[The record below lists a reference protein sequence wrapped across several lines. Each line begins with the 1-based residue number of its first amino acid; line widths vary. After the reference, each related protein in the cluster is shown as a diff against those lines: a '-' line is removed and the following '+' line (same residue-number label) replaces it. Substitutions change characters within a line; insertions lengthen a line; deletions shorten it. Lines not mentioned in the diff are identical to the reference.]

1 MHLFHWTGL
10 PTPFKNRPRQRL
22 NITSPREYM
31 TLRKVQMLPA
41 ETDPAARRWIRRVTA
56 AACAFAAA
64 VAMAGFG
71 ALPASGATGTP
82 AAPEA
87 SGLPPGHEVALF
99 DSTYRSLAERVT
111 ARGYAPTSLAGYYAA
126 MYTRDSSV
134 NALALLLGGDDAKAR
149 AILRYI
155 FRYSAASGQA
165 RMPHRIYQESDT
177 LAAAGEQTDVSAPT
191 VSFRGPH
198 AQATQ
203 PIPAPGLVTATD
215 VWLDRTSQAR
225 GTVRATLLAGTGPDV
240 QVVDTTSIA
249 VSQIP
254 AGGGWVTL
262 RFLPPLFSSP
272 PAGGYSLRLEAPDTP
287 PGSVTWR
294 GAADGTLSYRER
306 VTDFNISGYDMYDET
321 DQAYS
326 VLLVWAR
333 YVRANPS
340 DRTFVAETWP
350 YVRRYAN
357 YYLDTPGY
365 LDAGLDLIRNPILDD
380 EGYHN
385 TYDLLTNV
393 FTSQALHELT
403 PIADRLGDPA
413 DAGRWHSISEQIE
426 RGIDTN
432 LVTTV
437 DGKRIYGEKYEVT
450 EGNRF
455 YPGYSFANLAPIAVD
470 WYALDTQTMANTLRA
485 YLTHESRDWSGVQM
499 PSSMH
504 DYAFTGHNDW
514 VLTKGLAWEWR
525 FDQENRNQNRIP
537 ALDAF
542 LRHYYPDETQPISEG
557 WILDSDENLRVTDPG
572 NQEHAGWY
580 AIEMLE
586 TYRGLRGTAN
596 SLNASMRRTPSLY
609 ATAPTSVVAGTPFT
623 VTATLYNTTGEPVDY
638 QALRLRPP
646 TGWAVSQPP
655 VGGGQLAPGDPI
667 PVTWTVAPP
676 ADAPVGPATLTV
688 TTRTTARRGG
698 TQRLSG
704 GVTVTVA
711 RQ

>member
-1 MHLFHWTGL
+1 MRLFDL
-10 PTPFKNRPRQRL
+10 PVLSACCAVMAGRRLRQRL
-22 NITSPREYM
+22 NVTSPQKYPAGGEA
-31 TLRKVQMLPA
+31 QMLPA
-41 ETDPAARRWIRRVTA
+41 ETDPAARRVTA
-56 AACAFAAA
+56 VACAFAVVVATAGLGAA
-64 VAMAGFG
+64 
-71 ALPASGATGTP
+71 PAS
-82 AAPEA
+82 AAREPG
-87 SGLPPGHEVALF
+87 GLPPRHEVALF
-99 DSTYRSLAERVT
+99 ESTYRSLAERVT

-134 NALALLLGGDDAKAR
+134 NALALLLGGDDARAR

-177 LAAAGEQTDVSAPT
+177 PTAAGEQTDVSAPT
-191 VSFRGPH
+191 VSFRGPGSR
-198 AQATQ
+198 ATQ
-203 PIPAPGLVTATD
+203 PMPAPGLVTATD
-215 VWLDRTSQAR
+215 VWLDRTPRAR
-225 GTVRATLLAGTGPDV
+225 GTVRATLLAGTGPDA
-240 QVVDTTSIA
+240 QVVDTTGIA
-249 VSQIP
+249 TSQIP

-306 VTDFNISGYDMYDET
+306 ITDFTISGYDMYDET

-326 VLLVWAR
+326 VLLAWSR
-333 YVRANPS
+333 YVRANPG
-340 DRTFVAETWP
+340 DRAFVAETWP
-350 YVRRYAN
+350 YVRRYAD

-365 LDAGLDLIRNPILDD
+365 LDASLDLIRNPILDD
-380 EGYHN
+380 EGYHD

-393 FTSQALHELT
+393 FTSQALHELA

-413 DAGRWHSISEQIE
+413 DARRWQSISKQIE

-455 YPGYSFANLAPIAVD
+455 HPGYSFANLAPIAVD
-470 WYALDTQTMANTLRA
+470 WYALDTRIMADTLRA
-485 YLTHESRDWSGVQM
+485 YLAHESRDWSGVPM
-499 PSSMH
+499 LSSMH

-525 FDQENRNQNRIP
+525 FDQENRGQDRIP

-557 WILDSDENLRVTDPG
+557 WILDSDGNLRVTDPG

-586 TYRGLRGTAN
+586 THRGLRETAG

-609 ATAPTSVVAGTPFT
+609 VAASTSVIAGTPFT

-638 QALRLRPP
+638 QALRLRGPA
-646 TGWAVSQPP
+646 GWAVTGPS
-655 VGGGQLAPGDPI
+655 VNGGQLAPGDPI
-667 PVTWTVAPP
+667 PVTWTVTPP
-676 ADAPVGPATLTV
+676 ADAPAGPAALTV
-688 TTRTTARRGG
+688 TTRTTARHGG
-698 TQRLSG
+698 VQKVSG

-711 RQ
+711 TQ